1 MRANIL
7 KLFTNK
13 FAQKQ
18 KNPFAE
24 PLYPKKND
32 ARPLRKSS
40 GTAWRPWGKTK
51 KITARPERLPVTVRW
66 YTHGESNPNRWNR
79 NPLFYPLNYGC
90 MAECGHK
97 STIIPDSILIIG
109 QKNFTEREI
118 GQICEVLHILPAV
131 RVTPIRPRLPI
142 FARKTRSG
150 YSMKPNVQNQH
161 APKGTPSWASCGES

>member
-1 MRANIL
+1 MRSPY
-7 KLFTNK
+7 T
-13 FAQKQ
+13 
-18 KNPFAE
+18 
-24 PLYPKKND
+24 PKKMTPGRSGNHRK
-32 ARPLRKSS
+32 RP
-40 GTAWRPWGKTK
+40 GIHGENK

-118 GQICEVLHILPAV
+118 GQICEVLHIFPAV
-131 RVTPIRPRLPI
+131 RVTPLRPRLPI

>member
-109 QKNFTEREI
+109 QKKFHGKRNWANLRSLAHSS
-118 GQICEVLHILPAV
+118 GG
-131 RVTPIRPRLPI
+131 
-142 FARKTRSG
+142 SG
-150 YSMKPNVQNQH
+150 Y
-161 APKGTPSWASCGES
+161 APPPPAADLCP

>member
-24 PLYPKKND
+24 PLYPQKND

-51 KITARPERLPVTVRW
+51 KSPRDL
-66 YTHGESNPNRWNR
+66 S
-79 NPLFYPLNYGC
+79 GC
-90 MAECGHK
+90 
-97 STIIPDSILIIG
+97 
-109 QKNFTEREI
+109 R
-118 GQICEVLHILPAV
+118 
-131 RVTPIRPRLPI
+131 
-142 FARKTRSG
+142 
-150 YSMKPNVQNQH
+150 
-161 APKGTPSWASCGES
+161 

>member
-24 PLYPKKND
+24 PLYPKKMTPGRSGNHRK
-32 ARPLRKSS
+32 RP
-40 GTAWRPWGKTK
+40 GVHGENK

-131 RVTPIRPRLPI
+131 RVTPLRPRLPI

>member
-40 GTAWRPWGKTK
+40 GTAWRPWGKQK
-51 KITARPERLPVTVRW
+51 KSPRDL
-66 YTHGESNPNRWNR
+66 S
-79 NPLFYPLNYGC
+79 GC
-90 MAECGHK
+90 
-97 STIIPDSILIIG
+97 
-109 QKNFTEREI
+109 R
-118 GQICEVLHILPAV
+118 
-131 RVTPIRPRLPI
+131 
-142 FARKTRSG
+142 
-150 YSMKPNVQNQH
+150 
-161 APKGTPSWASCGES
+161 